1 MSVRA
6 ESLAVVVV
14 VVVVVVCTLHSGRA
28 SLWTPKGVVLC
39 QSQ

>member
-6 ESLAVVVV
+6 ESLAVVV